1 MWTHECNLGGL
12 IQTKLSID
20 EIIKDYE
27 KKHGPIEIDG
37 HYGEQ
42 VVIKQ
47 DENIFM
53 YISPWLTYREVWES
67 SKRILDVKEDEKW
80 MIKTKAKR

>member
-1 MWTHECNLGGL
+1 MYFDVNEALR
-12 IQTKLSID
+12 KAR
-20 EIIKDYE
+20 EIYGE
-27 KKHGPIEIDG
+27 LEVDG

-53 YISPWLTYREVWES
+53 YISPWLAYREVWES
-67 SKRILDVKEDEKW
+67 SKRILDVKEEDYG
-80 MIKTKAKR
+80 R

>member
-1 MWTHECNLGGL
+1 M
-12 IQTKLSID
+12 IQTKLNID
-20 EIIKDYE
+20 EIIKAYE
-27 KKHGPIEIDG
+27 KKHGPIEVDG

-53 YISPWLTYREVWES
+53 YISPWLAYRKVWES
-67 SKRILDVKEDEKW
+67 SKQILDIKEDEIW
-80 MIKTKAKR
+80 TIKTKAKR

>member
-1 MWTHECNLGGL
+1 M
-12 IQTKLSID
+12 IQTKLNID
-20 EIIKDYE
+20 EIIKAYE

-47 DENIFM
+47 DENLFM
-53 YISPWLTYREVWES
+53 YIEPWLSYIEVWES
-67 SKRILDVKEDEKW
+67 SKRILDIKEDEKW
-80 MIKTKAKR
+80 TIRTKVKN

>member
-1 MWTHECNLGGL
+1 M
-12 IQTKLSID
+12 IQTKLNID
-20 EIIKDYE
+20 EIIKAYE

-53 YISPWLTYREVWES
+53 YISPWLAYREVWES
-67 SKRILDVKEDEKW
+67 SKRILDLKEDKYGRNRNS
-80 MIKTKAKR
+80 KRV

>member
-1 MWTHECNLGGL
+1 MIRMYFDVNEALR
-12 IQTKLSID
+12 KAR
-20 EIIKDYE
+20 EIYGELDV
-27 KKHGPIEIDG
+27 DG

-53 YISPWLTYREVWES
+53 YISPWLAYREVWES
-67 SKRILDVKEDEKW
+67 SKRILDIKEDEIW
-80 MIKTKAKR
+80 AK

>member
-1 MWTHECNLGGL
+1 MYFDVNEALR
-12 IQTKLSID
+12 KAR
-20 EIIKDYE
+20 EIYGE
-27 KKHGPIEIDG
+27 LEFDG

-53 YISPWLTYREVWES
+53 YISPWLMYREVWES
-67 SKRILDVKEDEKW
+67 SKRILDIKEDEIW
-80 MIKTKAKR
+80 TKCKCR

>member
-1 MWTHECNLGGL
+1 MYFDV
-12 IQTKLSID
+12 D
-20 EIIKDYE
+20 EALRKAR
-27 KKHGPIEIDG
+27 EIYGELDVDG

-53 YISPWLTYREVWES
+53 YIAPWLPYREVWES
-67 SKRILDVKEDEKW
+67 SKRILDLKEDEIW
-80 MIKTKAKR
+80 AK

>member
-1 MWTHECNLGGL
+1 MIIN
-12 IQTKLSID
+12 ID
-20 EIIKDYE
+20 EIIKAYE

-47 DENIFM
+47 DENLFM
-53 YISPWLTYREVWES
+53 YISPWLMYREVWES
-67 SKRILDVKEDEKW
+67 SKRILDIKEDEIW
-80 MIKTKAKR
+80 TIKTKAKR

>member
-1 MWTHECNLGGL
+1 M

-42 VVIKQ
+42 VLIKQ

-53 YISPWLTYREVWES
+53 YISPWLAYREVWES